1 MNKTNKTKSRKMKKL
16 TVKLLM
22 ALAVV
27 SIGTACSSDD
37 IIEGAQITEQNS
49 NVVTIHV
56 SNPQK
61 PGTRATVVG
70 AYDVP
75 NVVNST
81 YPTSGKITNYK
92 YIWSVGDK
100 LYTYDPVNDFVSTF
114 ICKSVD
120 GDAGATFA
128 STNAKWTTG
137 SKIYLFA
144 SKDEPTVTNHNEVS
158 FGYVNPDNA
167 GFAWGDADK
176 NSAVLTNTNFTGVG
190 VIEKCPELASNGSP
204 VRMECTLDVTP
215 SMTMY
220 FRDMMHDY
228 QSVSL
233 TQSVKK
239 GSVDGYYDGAVYNLT
254 TKKYIPGM
262 MRNTWLTLS
271 NRNPESFGKG
281 VIYMPLVE
289 TKYDKVTISLIGK
302 NKNIEGDETTVSSIY
317 TKKNFD
323 ATTQN
328 NYYNLGDMAKWPKDA
343 DHLYITG
350 DATPFGWAQST
361 SRTDNSTRIWPFT
374 QKMKNEGNGVFTY
387 IGPALGSNVPTQ
399 MYHNTSDAVHR
410 DISSGS
416 GTFKFYF
423 FNNGLY
429 ECAGLLRKDGND
441 TDRETTSY
449 YSTHDNVKRFID
461 PKWKVTE
468 AKVHKITVNVRTNKV
483 TVEPYTGAPLPE
495 LKITKQ
501 DGAKVTI
508 NKLWMFGSATPDD
521 VGYIATRPLAF
532 NYNAAVDKSNFIWEG
547 YLKAGYVKFPYIF
560 GDYDFHQ
567 SSYLMPVD
575 SDTTAPLMV
584 GAFYVHPAS
593 ITSGTSMSMKVGVD
607 GGNDNQWKI
616 TEPGFYKITV
626 DVNNMK
632 VTFTK
637 K

>member
-1 MNKTNKTKSRKMKKL
+1 MKKL
-16 TVKLLM
+16 IVKSALFLLAATTM
-22 ALAVV
+22 L
-27 SIGTACSSDD
+27 TACSSDD
-37 IIEGAQITEQNS
+37 VIGDVKQSELQS
-49 NVVTIHV
+49 NVTTIFV

-61 PGTRATVVG
+61 PDTRATVVG
-70 AYDVP
+70 GYEIP
-75 NVVNST
+75 NVVNGT

-100 LYTYDPVNDFVSTF
+100 LYTYDPVKDFVSTF
-114 ICKSVD
+114 ICKSVE

-137 SKIYLFA
+137 SKIFLFA
-144 SKDEPTVTNHNEVS
+144 SKGEPTVTNRNDVS
-158 FGYVNPDNA
+158 FSYVNPDNA

-176 NSAVLTNTNFTGVG
+176 NTAVLTNTNFTGVG

-239 GSVDGYYDGAVYNLT
+239 GAYDGYFDGATYNLS
-254 TKKYIPGM
+254 TKKYTPGM
-262 MRNTWLTLS
+262 IRNTWLTLS
-271 NRNPESFGKG
+271 NKNPESFGKG

-302 NKNIEGDETTVSSIY
+302 NKNIDGDETTVRSIY

-323 ATTQN
+323 ASAHS

-343 DHLYITG
+343 DHLYIIG

-361 SRTDNSTRIWPFT
+361 SKTDNSTRTWPFT

-399 MYHNTSDAVHR
+399 MYQPLDNIHR
-410 DISSGS
+410 NISSGS
-416 GTFKFYF
+416 GAFKFYF

-429 ECAGLLRKDGND
+429 ECAGLLREDGNE
-441 TDRETTSY
+441 TDKVTTAY
-449 YSTHDNVKRFID
+449 YSTYDNSKRYAD
-461 PKWKVTE
+461 SKWKVTE

-483 TVEPYTGAPLPE
+483 TVEPYTGTPLPE

-501 DGAKVTI
+501 DGAKIAI
-508 NKLWMFGSATPDD
+508 NKLWMFGSATPDN
-521 VGYIATRPLAF
+521 VEYIATRPLAF
-532 NYNAAVDKSNFIWEG
+532 NYNAADDPNHFVWEG
-547 YLKAGYVKFPYIF
+547 YLEAGYVKFPYIF
-560 GDYDFHQ
+560 GDYDYHQ

-575 SDTTAPLMV
+575 GDTTTPLMV

-593 ITSGTSMSMKVGVD
+593 ITDGAPMRMKVGVD
-607 GGNDNQWKI
+607 GGQDNQWKI
-616 TEPGFYKITV
+616 TTPGKYRIVV

>member
-27 SIGTACSSDD
+27 SMGTACSSDD
-37 IIEGAQITEQNS
+37 IIEGAQTTEQNS
-49 NVVTIHV
+49 NVVTIHL

-61 PGTRATVVG
+61 PETRATVVSD
-70 AYDVP
+70 Y
-75 NVVNST
+75 NVTEHNGT
-81 YPTSGKITNYK
+81 YPTTGQVTNYK

-100 LYTYDPVNDFVSTF
+100 LYTYDPIKDHVSTF
-114 ICKSVD
+114 VCKSVE
-120 GDAGATFA
+120 GDAGATFT
-128 STNAKWTTG
+128 STDAQWTTG
-137 SKIYLFA
+137 SPIYLIVSRDKPA
-144 SKDEPTVTNHNEVS
+144 VTNKDVVS
-158 FGYVNPDNA
+158 FSYFNPANA
-167 GFAWGDADK
+167 GFAWGAVGDNK
-176 NSAVLTNTNFTGVG
+176 AVLTNTNFTGVG
-190 VIEKCPELASNGSP
+190 KIENCPDLTNHGTS

-228 QSVSL
+228 TSVSL
-233 TQSVKK
+233 SQRALE
-239 GSVDGYYDGAVYNLT
+239 GSYFGYYDGATYSLERRT
-254 TKKYIPGM
+254 YTPGGF
-262 MRNTWLTLS
+262 RNTTLTS
-271 NRNPESFGKG
+271 SEKDPKNFGNG
-281 VIYMPLVE
+281 VIYMPLVK
-289 TKYDKVTISLIGK
+289 TTYNKVIISLIGK
-302 NKNIEGDETTVSSIY
+302 NNNIEGDVTTVRSIY
-317 TKKNFD
+317 TEKNFD
-323 ATTQN
+323 ATVQN
-328 NYYNLGDMAKWPKDA
+328 NYYNLGDIAKWPKDA

-361 SRTDNSTRIWPFT
+361 SKTDNGTRIWPFT

-399 MYHNTSDAVHR
+399 MYHNSSDAVHR

-449 YSTHDNVKRFID
+449 YSTHDNVKRYID

-483 TVEPYTGAPLPE
+483 TVEPYTGTLPK
-495 LKITKQ
+495 LQITKQ

-521 VGYIATRPLAF
+521 VGYIATRPLAM

-567 SSYLMPVD
+567 SSYLIPVD
-575 SDTTAPLMV
+575 SDTTTPVSV
-584 GAFYVHPAS
+584 GVFYVHPAP

-616 TEPGFYKITV
+616 TEPGFYRITV
-626 DVNNMK
+626 DINNMK